1 MNKLDYLNP
10 IIGLFLYFPEDKT
23 EYIPAAITMVI
34 FTIAAFFAF
43 RFILKVSKKEEDKV
57 DKLMKGGKQSK
68 EK

>member
-1 MNKLDYLNP
+1 MDYLNP

-57 DKLMKGGKQSK
+57 DNLMKKGKQSK

>member
-1 MNKLDYLNP
+1 MNKLNYLNP

-57 DKLMKGGKQSK
+57 DNLMKEGKQSK

>member
-1 MNKLDYLNP
+1 MDYLNP

-57 DKLMKGGKQSK
+57 DNLMDEGKHSK